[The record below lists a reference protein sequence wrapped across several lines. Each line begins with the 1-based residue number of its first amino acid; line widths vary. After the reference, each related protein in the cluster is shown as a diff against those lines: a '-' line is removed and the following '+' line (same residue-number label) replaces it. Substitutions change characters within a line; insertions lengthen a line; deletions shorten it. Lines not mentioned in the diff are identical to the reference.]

1 MLLATALALGAL
13 APGARAAT
21 ALDEAAPK
29 RFAIVVGNGDYR
41 VAPDLRNAR
50 ADAGLVAKFLDEQGY
65 SVTEYADLDKAGF
78 EAMLQRI
85 LHEVDKDSEVV
96 FYYAGH
102 GVQIGGANYLIPVDA
117 TFRDA
122 YDLPFE
128 AVSLTTIADVL
139 GARARTQILILDSC
153 RSNPF
158 AGALVLA
165 DITGTPSQPRDG
177 FNVLTAPVNSLLA
190 FSTSPGANAYD
201 GTGANSPFTAALVG
215 EAHRTPEE
223 PIGRLLE
230 EVRRQVY
237 AATEGL
243 QVPWE
248 SSTLVQ
254 SVSFGLPDAAP
265 LLAAAESDDRLAS
278 RSQATPQAPAAGA
291 PIALTA
297 RLDQEIAIGAPLV
310 AALDLPADTSVRIAA
325 PPANGRLLVD
335 LDDGR
340 RVDAA
345 RQPGLTAGALA
356 TLAYEPAPGA
366 PATGDSF
373 TVAAGAAEPAVVELD
388 LELDPCDREAADHL
402 DPEGVGPGR
411 YPNEIDPA
419 NALPACLE
427 AVARAPDVG
436 RFAYQLG
443 RVQLALRDFDAAEAS
458 FERAR
463 ELGHTRAWVALGLM
477 AANADARSR
486 GLGDDA
492 PAPPEA
498 LVLFQRGISAGD
510 PYAMHSL
517 GRELLRNGPDEE
529 TRRRGFQLLQQA
541 VQFGHTFSMNE
552 LGAYYM
558 NPASPDADPPRGLS
572 YIRKF
577 RRPGRH
583 LRLLQPRA
591 RLPRRAR
598 RRRPGPPGGGRMVR
612 EGGGRRAPRRA
623 GTLGRLWNS
632 GALGETG
639 RDAKAIDWYDQG
651 LARCDGWSGANA
663 AWIIANRAPAG
674 YLPRD
679 AAERAAKAA
688 VLDGEDSAAEAR
700 RLLPT
705 LDAQAIDGAAQSLL
719 DALGGNVEVDGN
731 FGPASVAEM
740 QRILGPDAAP
750 ATTRPSASSPSPAAT
765 GRTSPAASTSTEPR
779 PDVLD

>member
-1 MLLATALALGAL
+1 MLLATAAALALGAL

-201 GTGANSPFTAALVG
+201 GTGANSPFTAALVD

-254 SVSFGLPDAAP
+254 SVSFGLPDATP
-265 LLAAAESDDRLAS
+265 LLAAAESGDRLA
-278 RSQATPQAPAAGA
+278 
-291 PIALTA
+291 
-297 RLDQEIAIGAPLV
+297 
-310 AALDLPADTSVRIAA
+310 
-325 PPANGRLLVD
+325 
-335 LDDGR
+335 
-340 RVDAA
+340 
-345 RQPGLTAGALA
+345 
-356 TLAYEPAPGA
+356 
-366 PATGDSF
+366 
-373 TVAAGAAEPAVVELD
+373 
-388 LELDPCDREAADHL
+388 
-402 DPEGVGPGR
+402 PE
-411 YPNEIDPA
+411 
-419 NALPACLE
+419 
-427 AVARAPDVG
+427 
-436 RFAYQLG
+436 
-443 RVQLALRDFDAAEAS
+443 
-458 FERAR
+458 
-463 ELGHTRAWVALGLM
+463 
-477 AANADARSR
+477 
-486 GLGDDA
+486 
-492 PAPPEA
+492 
-498 LVLFQRGISAGD
+498 
-510 PYAMHSL
+510 
-517 GRELLRNGPDEE
+517 
-529 TRRRGFQLLQQA
+529 
-541 VQFGHTFSMNE
+541 
-552 LGAYYM
+552 
-558 NPASPDADPPRGLS
+558 
-572 YIRKF
+572 
-577 RRPGRH
+577 
-583 LRLLQPRA
+583 
-591 RLPRRAR
+591 AR
-598 RRRPGPPGGGRMVR
+598 RRRRPPWR
-612 EGGGRRAPRRA
+612 
-623 GTLGRLWNS
+623 
-632 GALGETG
+632 
-639 RDAKAIDWYDQG
+639 
-651 LARCDGWSGANA
+651 
-663 AWIIANRAPAG
+663 
-674 YLPRD
+674 
-679 AAERAAKAA
+679 
-688 VLDGEDSAAEAR
+688 AR
-700 RLLPT
+700 R
-705 LDAQAIDGAAQSLL
+705 
-719 DALGGNVEVDGN
+719 
-731 FGPASVAEM
+731 
-740 QRILGPDAAP
+740 
-750 ATTRPSASSPSPAAT
+750 SP
-765 GRTSPAASTSTEPR
+765 
-779 PDVLD
+779 